1 MRRAQPSVSTA
12 RFCLPISHLT
22 VNRIA
27 AGTAISV
34 TT

>member
-1 MRRAQPSVSTA
+1 MTPVQPCVSAA
-12 RFCLPISHLT
+12 RFCRPIRHLT

>member
-1 MRRAQPSVSTA
+1 MTQAQPSVSAA
-12 RFCLPISHLT
+12 RFCRPISHLT